1 MSSYTVTIKDTHE
14 HNGESFTAEF
24 TSACE
29 YIKDGENF
37 TVTYA
42 EKGGELD
49 GSVVSIRAKSGG
61 TVEITRFGEFNT
73 RLIVERGRR
82 HICLYNTPF
91 GEISMGVYAE
101 EVYSQINAGGVSM
114 KLRYTLDCNSGLIS
128 TNTMKITVK
137 QAVDNVTA
145 C

>member
-49 GSVVSIRAKSGG
+49 GSVVSIRAKGGG

-137 QAVDNVTA
+137 EAVDNVTA